1 MVLVEVI
8 PRSKGL
14 KALSTG
20 ELEVD
25 STVQHLL
32 NLISKS
38 QNISKDRIRL
48 TMKDVSGKQVPLDT
62 SKTFDGNGISKT
74 AESITLYSKDLGPQ
88 IAWRTVFIIEYF
100 GPLLVHPL
108 FYLFS
113 SVYGQESF
121 THTHTQFV
129 AYALVLLH
137 FLKREYETVFVHKF
151 SNATMPVFNILKNS
165 SHYWILSG
173 FNLSFFIYGPPTD
186 GSSSLRKFLFHV
198 NDFPDYVNYALAGLW
213 LFAELSNFAT
223 HLNLAGLRSSSNTKN
238 YVIPYGYGFD
248 WVSCP
253 NYFFES
259 LSWLLYALLVG
270 NWSSWV
276 FFAVATGQ
284 MWVWAVKKHKRYLKT
299 FGDDYKKLKRKVY
312 VPFLA

>member
-1 MVLVEVI
+1 MVSIEVI
-8 PRSKGL
+8 PRSKSL
-14 KALSTG
+14 KELSID
-20 ELEVD
+20 ELTVE
-25 STVQHLL
+25 STVEHLF
-32 NLISKS
+32 NIISKS
-38 QNISKDRIRL
+38 QNMSKDRIRL
-48 TMKDVSGKQVPLDT
+48 TMKNVNGKQVPLDAN
-62 SKTFDGNGISKT
+62 KTFSGNGISSSTK
-74 AESITLYSKDLGPQ
+74 SITLYTKDLGPQ

-100 GPLLVHPL
+100 GPILIHPI

-113 SVYGQESF
+113 SIYGQGSF

-129 AYALVLLH
+129 AYLLVLLH

-151 SNATMPVFNILKNS
+151 SNATMPVFNIFKNS

-173 FNLSFFIYGPPTD
+173 FNLSFFIYGPTTD
-186 GSSSLRKFLFHV
+186 DSSSVRKLLFYV
-198 NDFPDYVNYALAGLW
+198 NDFPDYVNYTLAGLW
-213 LFAELSNFAT
+213 LFAEISNLAT
-223 HLNLAGLRSSSNTKN
+223 HLNLASLRSASNTKN

-259 LSWLLYALLVG
+259 LSWLFYALLVG

-276 FFAVATGQ
+276 FLTIATGQ
-284 MWVWAVKKHKRYLKT
+284 MWLWAIKKHKRYLKT